1 MIWVLIVIAVVAM
14 VAIAALDTAHRR
26 VSRRKII
33 ERLLEEDMD
42 ADDITRVIRA
52 WDSKEDI

>member
-1 MIWVLIVIAVVAM
+1 MIWVLIAIAVVAM
-14 VAIAALDTAHRR
+14 VAIVALDTAHRR

-42 ADDITRVIRA
+42 ADDIARVIRA